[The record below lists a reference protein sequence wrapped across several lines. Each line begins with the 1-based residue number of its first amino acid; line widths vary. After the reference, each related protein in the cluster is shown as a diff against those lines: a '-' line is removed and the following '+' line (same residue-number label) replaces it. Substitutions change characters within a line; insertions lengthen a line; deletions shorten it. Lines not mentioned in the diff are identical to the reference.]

1 MTPITHLEALNDAS
15 ALVTAL
21 VAVNDRRR
29 AEGLDPLDEGP
40 ALAELEDRCRRLA
53 AVRAANAPDTLPAF
67 EYRTF

>member
-15 ALVTAL
+15 TLVTAL
-21 VAVNDRRR
+21 TAVNDRRR

-40 ALAELEDRCRRLA
+40 AL
-53 AVRAANAPDTLPAF
+53 PAF